1 MKESC
6 GKVWV
11 SIYDVIVLHLSPG
24 IEEFSSLDS
33 IRKFTNS
40 CKTDPTV
47 CLQRTSIVGVHLINC
62 KNVLHPP
69 LNICL
74 DIINEPIADWTTR
87 KFMTCSQSD
96 CQCFAWIRNELYKG
110 PSCKCISAEFQKFNL
125 ILPGIFFPQG
135 AFNFINCQFL
145 SKIIFCFK

>member
-1 MKESC
+1 MNKVFSSLRGKSTFAVHIINDEIKKVFILNILQQLCSFLLNTMKESC

-24 IEEFSSLDS
+24 IEEFSSLNL

-74 DIINEPIADWTTR
+74 V
-87 KFMTCSQSD
+87 
-96 CQCFAWIRNELYKG
+96 
-110 PSCKCISAEFQKFNL
+110 
-125 ILPGIFFPQG
+125 
-135 AFNFINCQFL
+135 
-145 SKIIFCFK
+145 